1 MKLKSYLA
9 AGVMALAFVM
19 GSSICVYANPSVT
32 ALPSAGKKDQYE
44 VSDVKDMADY
54 EEIKEK
60 HPVVIGAIEEVNSS
74 KEKSTKKFVETILKD
89 ADEKTKKSVEKIR
102 ETLENSEFISNFFD
116 IHVKDNELA
125 SSDYIRKNLDVEKS
139 KDGKFRVTLHV
150 PALTKNNKK
159 VYVLHYSKEKGEWEV
174 LWPKEI
180 AYEKKTITIEFRD
193 FSPAA
198 VLAAFTVDDD
208 NTGTVEAPADDSND
222 DKDDSDTTTTARNNK
237 HDDDDDDDD
246 DDDSSSSSSNSSA
259 KSPKTGVADTWMIW
273 FAASALLAGAAKKRH

>member
-89 ADEKTKKSVEKIR
+89 ADEKTKKSVEKI
-102 ETLENSEFISNFFD
+102 
-116 IHVKDNELA
+116 
-125 SSDYIRKNLDVEKS
+125 
-139 KDGKFRVTLHV
+139 
-150 PALTKNNKK
+150 
-159 VYVLHYSKEKGEWEV
+159 
-174 LWPKEI
+174 
-180 AYEKKTITIEFRD
+180 
-193 FSPAA
+193 
-198 VLAAFTVDDD
+198 
-208 NTGTVEAPADDSND
+208 
-222 DKDDSDTTTTARNNK
+222 
-237 HDDDDDDDD
+237 
-246 DDDSSSSSSNSSA
+246 
-259 KSPKTGVADTWMIW
+259 
-273 FAASALLAGAAKKRH
+273 KKR